1 MFKDTPNASGS
12 ENNESSSTAIHSK
25 AFSLDKAISQAQSAL
40 LDLQDSQGYWV
51 FELEADCTIP
61 SEYIMMMHYLD
72 DIDENLQAK
81 IAVYLRSRQSEDGSY
96 PLYTGGLGEISCS
109 VKVYYALK
117 MAGDDIHA
125 PHKEHTDNTSH
136 F

>member
-72 DIDENLQAK
+72 DIDENLQNF
-81 IAVYLRSRQSEDGSY
+81 VQYLLLLNY
-96 PLYTGGLGEISCS
+96 
-109 VKVYYALK
+109 
-117 MAGDDIHA
+117 
-125 PHKEHTDNTSH
+125 
-136 F
+136 